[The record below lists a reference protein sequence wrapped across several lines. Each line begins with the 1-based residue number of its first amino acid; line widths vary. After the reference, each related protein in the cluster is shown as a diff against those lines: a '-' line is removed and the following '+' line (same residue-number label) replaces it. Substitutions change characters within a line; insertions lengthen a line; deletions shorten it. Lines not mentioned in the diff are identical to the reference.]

1 MKVMTDPRR
10 EIIKALDKQRHAMRT
25 TVSGDVA
32 QAKHVLHPRTLAQ
45 QWKDKKRQQLLAIS
59 DRGKQNLTKNAPLIG
74 IAGAAIL
81 LFSARKPIFKII
93 QNLRNTARQPKDD
106 KP

>member
-25 TVSGDVA
+25 TLSGDVA
-32 QAKHVLHPRTLAQ
+32 QAKQNLHPRTLAQ
-45 QWKDKKRQQLLAIS
+45 QWKDKKRQQLLALS
-59 DRGKQNLTKNAPLIG
+59 DSGKHNLAKKAPLIG

-93 QNLRNTARQPKDD
+93 QNLRNSARQPKDD